1 METLLR
7 AALLDWLR
15 ADPTLSAGLNAMTEE
30 APARAIPPWLGVVAS
45 ASADWSVKDATGR
58 EVRIALELHL
68 RGDDPATGAIL
79 GQALEGRIAALP
91 RLQEGFEVA
100 SIVFLRSRVEQRP
113 GNTRAALFE
122 YRFRL
127 FATQPE

>member
-15 ADPTLSAGLNAMTEE
+15 ADPTLSAGLNAVTEE
-30 APARAIPPWLGVVAS
+30 APGRTSPPWLGLVAS
-45 ASADWSVKDATGR
+45 AGADWSVKDAPGR

-68 RGDDPATGAIL
+68 RGDDPAPGAAIS
-79 GQALEGRIAALP
+79 QALEDRIAALP
-91 RLQEGFEVA
+91 PAQDGFSIA
-100 SIVFLRSRVEQRP
+100 SVVFLRSRVEQRP
-113 GNTRAALFE
+113 RNTRAALFE

-127 FATQPE
+127 LAN

>member
-15 ADPTLSAGLNAMTEE
+15 TDPTLSAELNAMTEE
-30 APARAIPPWLGVVAS
+30 APVRASPPWLGLVAS
-45 ASADWSVKDATGR
+45 AGADWSVKDTRGR
-58 EVRIALELHL
+58 EVRLALELHL
-68 RGDDPATGAIL
+68 RGDDPATGAAL
-79 GQALEGRIAALP
+79 GQALEDRIAALP
-91 RLQEGFEVA
+91 PSQEGFEVA

-127 FATQPE
+127 LATQPE